1 MIERYSLSQMKAI
14 WSEENKF
21 QSWLDVE
28 IAVCEAQE
36 KFGNIPEGTSAKV
49 KAGARFSVERIDE
62 IEKETAHDLIA
73 FVKCVTENLGEEGRY
88 VHYGV
93 TSYDIEDT
101 ATALRMRQAADII
114 IEDLERLATAIARL
128 AREHKMTPMIGRT
141 HGVQAEPI
149 TFGFKMAVWYSEVQR
164 DLERMKAARE
174 AISCGKISGAVGVFG
189 NIGPDQE
196 AFVCERL
203 GLKPAPVSTQII
215 QRDRHAQFITTLAII
230 ASSCENFA
238 TEMRN
243 LQRTEILEVQEM
255 FLPGQ
260 KGSSAMPHKRNPWRF
275 ESICGLARVVRSNAI
290 PAMENIVSWHER
302 DLTNSA
308 AERIIIPDCC
318 LATDFMLQSL
328 AKLLDRLEVNVDRM
342 QRNLEMMGQLVFSEH
357 VLLALIQKGMTR
369 DEGYK
374 VCQRNAAKCWD
385 YDMPFRSALE
395 QDLDVARLLTRSELD
410 ECFNLAHHLRNIDR
424 VFERLGL
431 EPADPSTAQ
440 KAATRSRARKD
451 LYRFILSLEGT
462 PELRKLLV
470 DKNILSADILS
481 GLGDD
486 TMNQVLA
493 RLLEKL
499 DAFIAELGRNPE
511 EDAQLP

>member
-1 MIERYSLSQMKAI
+1 MIERYSLPAMKNI

-21 QSWLDVE
+21 QSWLNVE

-36 KFGNIPEGTSAKV
+36 KFGNIPAGVSDKI
-49 KAGARFSVERIDE
+49 KAGAKFSVERIDE

-73 FVKCVTENLGEEGRY
+73 FVKCITENLGDEGKY

-114 IEDLERLATAIARL
+114 IADLEKLLEAIAKL
-128 AREHKMTPMIGRT
+128 AKAHKMTPMIGRT

-149 TFGFKMAVWYSEVQR
+149 TFGFKMAVWYSEVTR

-174 AISCGKISGAVGVFG
+174 AISVGKISGAVGVFG

-196 AFVCERL
+196 AYVCERL
-203 GLKPAPVSTQII
+203 RLKPAPVSTQII
-215 QRDRHAQFITTLAII
+215 QRDRHAQFMTTLAII

-260 KGSSAMPHKRNPWRF
+260 RGSSAMPHKRNPWRF
-275 ESICGLARVVRSNAI
+275 ETICGLARVVRSNAI
-290 PAMENIVSWHER
+290 PAMENVVSWHER

-308 AERIIIPDCC
+308 AERIILPDSCF
-318 LATDFMLQSL
+318 AVDFMLNSFT
-328 AKLLDRLEVNVDRM
+328 KLLDRLEINSDNM
-342 QRNLEMMGQLVFSEH
+342 KRNLEMMGQLVFSEH
-357 VLLALIQKGMTR
+357 VLLSLVKKGMTR
-369 DEGYK
+369 EEGYK

-385 YDMPFRSALE
+385 DNVSFREALE
-395 QDLDVARLLTRSELD
+395 QDADVQRLLTKNDLD
-410 ECFNLAHHLRNIDR
+410 GCFDLKHHLRNIDKI
-424 VFERLGL
+424 FERLGI
-431 EPADPSTAQ
+431 S
-440 KAATRSRARKD
+440 
-451 LYRFILSLEGT
+451 
-462 PELRKLLV
+462 
-470 DKNILSADILS
+470 
-481 GLGDD
+481 
-486 TMNQVLA
+486 
-493 RLLEKL
+493 
-499 DAFIAELGRNPE
+499 
-511 EDAQLP
+511 